1 MSAREGRLH
10 AAHKVAL
17 VTDEPGPRYT
27 VASPAPGLFR
37 PSVHAGELVDA
48 QRRGI
53 TSGVP
58 VGELEILGKS
68 YQLLL
73 ARGAGM
79 VELSP
84 RLVGRARIPVSAGET
99 LLVLDGAAALPGA
112 SNALDEDTE
121 AASVGLLLRAP
132 SSGRFYLRPAP
143 QKPAFVTVGA
153 ILERGNTVCLLEV
166 MKTFHR
172 VTYDDPTLPER
183 ARVLAIL
190 AQEEGD
196 VTAGTPLFEVE
207 PA

>member
-1 MSAREGRLH
+1 MSGREGRLH

-17 VTDEPGPRYT
+17 VADEPGPRYA

-37 PSVHAGELVDA
+37 PCVHAGELVDA
-48 QRRGI
+48 SRRGI
-53 TSGVP
+53 TSGVL
-58 VGELEILGKS
+58 VGELEILGKC

-73 ARGAGM
+73 ARGAGL

-84 RLVGRARIPVSAGET
+84 KLVSRARAAVSAGET

-112 SNALDEDTE
+112 SAGVAETAA
-121 AASVGLLLRAP
+121 AASAGLLLRAP

-143 QKPAFVTVGA
+143 HKPAFVTVGA
-153 ILERGNTVCLLEV
+153 VLERGHTVCLLEV

-190 AQEEGD
+190 AQEEAD
-196 VTAGTPLFEVE
+196 VAAGAPLFEVE